1 MFILSYS
8 EVNNHVLSKKSYDD
22 YCDFM
27 DTNGG
32 LLCGLSQVPA
42 YVISYSTSRDKLEH

>member
-1 MFILSYS
+1 MFILSYN
-8 EVNNHVLSKKSYDD
+8 EVNSELSKKSYDD

-42 YVISYSTSRDKLEH
+42 YANISRNKLEH